1 MSIHD
6 VVDVRLPSPRLAP
19 LRRGHPWLYG
29 HPDLHFPE
37 LPTGQSVHLVDERDD
52 TAVAYGLYD
61 PGAAIVFR
69 AYDRKVPVSAEYFHR
84 RLVQCLDKRRPLRK
98 VTDAI
103 RILHGEN
110 DGIPAVVLDQYG
122 DHAVLKLYSK
132 ALLPWVETIADLLQ
146 GMDTFSG
153 VYLRCSRSMDTP
165 ARVLFGEVPEQITI
179 AEHGMRFNVD
189 VRHGQK
195 TGFFIDQRDGRQ
207 LARAR
212 AGGRSVLNCFSYTG
226 GFGVAALLGAAE
238 KVISVDAS
246 AAAIAACDEH
256 VKINAPSLADRH
268 EGVVDDVWAYLRCDN
283 SRFDMIILDPP
294 TLTGDKASMGRAQ
307 KAYRD
312 LHEAALGRLRSGGL
326 LLTCSCSSRIT
337 ETMFSTLVQ
346 ETAVACG
353 WRLRRLENLNQPLD
367 HPTRN
372 KFPEGK
378 YLKVMLY
385 GPR

>member
-1 MSIHD
+1 M
-6 VVDVRLPSPRLAP
+6 
-19 LRRGHPWLYG
+19 YG

-37 LPTGQSVHLVDERDD
+37 LPTGQSVNLVDERDD

-69 AYDRKVPVSAEYFHR
+69 AYDRKAPVSADYFQR
-84 RLVQCLDKRRPLRK
+84 RLVHCLDKRRPLRK

-122 DHAVLKLYSK
+122 DYAVLKLYST
-132 ALLPWVETIADLLQ
+132 ALLPWVDTIAAVLRE
-146 GMDTFSG
+146 MDVFKG
-153 VYLRCSRSMDTP
+153 VYLRCSRALKTSEH
-165 ARVLFGEVPEQITI
+165 VLFGEVPEQVVIT
-179 AEHGMRFNVD
+179 EKGMRFNVD

-207 LARAR
+207 LARSHAN
-212 AGGRSVLNCFSYTG
+212 GTVLDCFSYTG
-226 GFGVAALLGAAE
+226 GFSVASLLGDAD
-238 KVISVDAS
+238 KVISVDSS
-246 AAAIAACDEH
+246 AAAVAACDEH
-256 VKINAPSLADRH
+256 VQMNAPSLVDRH
-268 EGVVDDVWAYLRCDN
+268 ESVVGDVWDYLRRGN

-294 TLTGDKASMGRAQ
+294 AFTSDKESMERAQ

-312 LHEAALGRLRSGGL
+312 LHEAALRRLRKGGL
-326 LLTCSCSSRIT
+326 LLTCSCSSRISDAV
-337 ETMFSTLVQ
+337 FSSLVQ
-346 ETAVACG
+346 ESAVGSGHGLCQ
-353 WRLRRLENLNQPLD
+353 LESLAQPPD

-372 KFPEGK
+372 KFPEGR

>member
-37 LPTGQSVHLVDERDD
+37 LSTGQSVHLIDERDD
-52 TAVAYGLYD
+52 TTVAYALYD

-69 AYDRKVPVSAEYFHR
+69 AYDRKAPVSAEYFQR

-122 DHAVLKLYSK
+122 DYAVLKLYST
-132 ALLPWVETIADLLQ
+132 ALLPWVDTISDVLRE
-146 GMDTFSG
+146 MDVFKG
-153 VYLRCSRSMDTP
+153 VYLRCSRALKTSE
-165 ARVLFGEVPEQITI
+165 RVLLGEVPEQVVIS
-179 AEHGMRFNVD
+179 EKGMRFNVD

-207 LARAR
+207 LARLHAH
-212 AGGRSVLNCFSYTG
+212 GTVLNCFAYTG
-226 GFGVAALLGAAE
+226 GFSVASLLGDADR
-238 KVISVDAS
+238 VISVDS
-246 AAAIAACDEH
+246 SGAAVAACDEH
-256 VKINAPSLADRH
+256 VQMNVPALVDRH
-268 EGVVDDVWAYLRCDN
+268 ETVVGDVWDYLRHGN

-294 TLTGDKASMGRAQ
+294 ALTGDKTSMERAQ

-312 LHEAALGRLRSGGL
+312 LHEAALRRLRKGGL
-326 LLTCSCSSRIT
+326 LLTCSCSSRIPDA
-337 ETMFSTLVQ
+337 MFSSLVQ
-346 ETAVACG
+346 ETAVGSGHVLCQ
-353 WRLRRLENLNQPLD
+353 LESLVQPLD

-372 KFPEGK
+372 KFPEGR

-385 GPR
+385 GSR

>member
-37 LPTGQSVHLVDERDD
+37 LSTGQSVHLIDERDD
-52 TAVAYGLYD
+52 TTVAYGLYD

-69 AYDRKVPVSAEYFHR
+69 AYDRKAPVSAEYFQR
-84 RLVQCLDKRRPLRK
+84 RLVQCFDKRRPLRK

-122 DHAVLKLYSK
+122 DYAVLKLYST
-132 ALLPWVETIADLLQ
+132 ALLPWVDTISDVLRE
-146 GMDTFSG
+146 MDVFKG
-153 VYLRCSRSMDTP
+153 VYLRYSRALKTSE
-165 ARVLFGEVPEQITI
+165 RVLFGEVPEQVVIT
-179 AEHGMRFNVD
+179 EKGMRFNVD

-207 LARAR
+207 LARSHAH
-212 AGGRSVLNCFSYTG
+212 GTVLNCFAYTG
-226 GFGVAALLGAAE
+226 GFSVASLLGDAD
-238 KVISVDAS
+238 KVISVDSS
-246 AAAIAACDEH
+246 AVAVAACDEH
-256 VKINAPSLADRH
+256 VQMNAPGLVDRH
-268 EGVVDDVWAYLRCDN
+268 ESVVGDVWDYLRCGN

-294 TLTGDKASMGRAQ
+294 TLTGDKTSMERAQ
-307 KAYRD
+307 KSYRD
-312 LHEAALGRLRSGGL
+312 LHAVALSRLRKGGL
-326 LLTCSCSSRIT
+326 LFTCSCSSRIPDA
-337 ETMFSTLVQ
+337 MFSSLVQ
-346 ETAVACG
+346 ETAVGSGHVLCQ
-353 WRLRRLENLNQPLD
+353 LESLVQPLD

-372 KFPEGK
+372 KFPEGR

-385 GPR
+385 GSR